1 MAPASP
7 RRDRTGS
14 GALQADPTAALRDA
28 AALLR
33 RGRAA
38 EAVAA
43 YRRIVKTHGDHPEAH
58 HNLGVALRA
67 DGRDEEAIAAYRR
80 AIELRPAY
88 AAANH
93 HLAQAL
99 DAAGRPMDALKHHF
113 LAYRLARDRVD
124 FAQALAS
131 ALRPIRM
138 KSASPAVIE
147 ALTGLYGERDV
158 DHQDLMAV
166 TASLILA
173 RDGVGD
179 AIKLAA
185 KPWDKALPGL
195 KAWWEGQSGRALAR
209 DTLFLALLRETI
221 VADETTEAL
230 VVLLRRLLLEAALE
244 GASFDHDLGAAI
256 AGQAWAAEFVLAE
269 SKAEAR
275 ALATLPDSVEGAL
288 AWAMYRPLAARA
300 GNEGLLGQSA
310 PLDEQMRRQ
319 VDEPAQEHIL
329 AEAVPALTAIEDSVS
344 RAVRQQYEDNPYPR
358 WRAIVRRPARKLAE
372 VVAELFPAIP
382 VDTLPTAPPRILVA
396 GCGTGRHALSVA
408 YRYAEADILAVD
420 LSRAALGYAQRRTRA
435 LGVDNIRYRQADILK
450 LGAIE
455 ERFDLIESSGVLHHM
470 ADPEAG
476 WAVLTGLLKP
486 GGFLKLGLYSATG
499 RQAIAAARGFVAE
512 QEFPPTAEGIRQA
525 RQAIRALPPEHPARK
540 VADELDFASAS
551 TCRDLLFH
559 VQEDCFTLPRIDAA
573 IRRFGL
579 QFLGFEIADD
589 TTRATYAKAFPEDR
603 RRDDLD
609 RWRRFEEQR
618 PQSFRTMYQFWCRKP

>member
-7 RRDRTGS
+7 RRDRS
-14 GALQADPTAALRDA
+14 GPAAPQADPTAALRDA

-124 FAQALAS
+124 FAQALAA

-147 ALTGLYGERDV
+147 ALTGLYAERDV

-179 AIKLAA
+179 AVKLAA

-195 KAWWEGQSGRALAR
+195 KAWRESPAGQGLAR
-209 DTLFLALLRETI
+209 DPLFLALLRETI

-230 VVLLRRLLLEAALE
+230 VVALRRLLLDAVQS
-244 GASFDHDLGAAI
+244 GAPFDHDLAAAI
-256 AGQAWAAEFVLAE
+256 ASQAWAAEFVLAE

-275 ALATLPDSVEGAL
+275 ALAALPDSVTGAL
-288 AWAMYRPLAARA
+288 AWAMYRPLAARSGVEA
-300 GNEGLLGQSA
+300 LRGQSA
-310 PLDEQMRRQ
+310 PLDEQIQRQ
-319 VDEPAQEHIL
+319 VDEPAQERAL
-329 AEAVPALTAIEDSVS
+329 AEAVPALTTIEDSVS

-372 VVAELFPAIP
+372 VVAELFPTIP
-382 VDTLPTAPPRILVA
+382 ADTLPTATPRILVA

-420 LSRAALGYAQRRTRA
+420 LSRAALGYALRRSRA
-435 LGVDNIRYRQADILK
+435 LGVDNVRYRQADILG
-450 LGAIE
+450 LGVIE

-470 ADPEAG
+470 GDPEAG
-476 WAVLTGLLKP
+476 WAVLAGLLKP
-486 GGFLKLGLYSATG
+486 GGFVKLGLYSATG

-512 QEFPPTAEGIRQA
+512 QNFPPTAEGIRQA

-559 VQEDCFTLPRIDAA
+559 VQEDCFTIPRIDAA
-573 IRRFGL
+573 IRRFDL
-579 QFLGFEIADD
+579 HFLGFEIADD
-589 TTRATYAKAFPEDR
+589 ATRAAYAKAFPEDR